1 LARVKIDEPKARV
14 PGLGSSDLRRV
25 LRPLYWRAKG
35 IVRPFRNGAQDLLP
49 VRMTANRTPAGQV
62 PLPPDSFASFGEG
75 SWVVPPA
82 RILGVEHLSLGE
94 QVVIMEH
101 STLWALSGDPAQRGP
116 RIVIGDGVRLARFNT
131 IICTVGV
138 ILGAAVSS
146 SDSVTILDTW
156 EHPYRPAAARS
167 AVTPPP
173 PAPVVIEAGAYLG
186 CNSTI
191 CPGVRVGEGAFVG
204 EGAVV
209 VEDVPA
215 HSVVYGNP
223 ATVTRRY
230 EPSAGAWEGQRWP

>member
-1 LARVKIDEPKARV
+1 L
-14 PGLGSSDLRRV
+14 LGSPDLRRV
-25 LRPLYWRAKG
+25 PRALYWR
-35 IVRPFRNGAQDLLP
+35 IVRPARTKARELLP

-62 PLPPDSFASFGEG
+62 PLPPDRFASFGAG

-82 RILGVEHLSLGE
+82 RILGVEHISIGD
-94 QVVIMEH
+94 QVVILED
-101 STLWALSGDPAQRGP
+101 STLWALQGHPEHGGP

-131 IICTVGV
+131 IICSVGV
-138 ILGAAVSS
+138 TLGDGVSS
-146 SDSVTILDTW
+146 SDSVTIVDTW
-156 EHPYRPAAARS
+156 EHPYRPAAAGR
-167 AVTPPP
+167 AVPPPP

-209 VEDVPA
+209 LEDVPA

-230 EPSAGAWEGQRWP
+230 EPSTGAWEGQRWP